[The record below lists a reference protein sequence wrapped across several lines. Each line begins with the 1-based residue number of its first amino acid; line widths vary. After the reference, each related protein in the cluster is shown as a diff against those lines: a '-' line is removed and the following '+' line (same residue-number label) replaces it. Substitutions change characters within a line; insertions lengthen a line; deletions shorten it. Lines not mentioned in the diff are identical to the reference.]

1 MLSEKMVIQLIEK
14 LFYLQLLKLTELKM
28 YLSLYISFITD
39 KRFRSVI
46 RQVNSILSKVDIFK
60 SLREWS
66 MSEWTIFK
74 RKRWRRL

>member
-1 MLSEKMVIQLIEK
+1 MLGEKMVIQLIEK

-60 SLREWS
+60 SLRE
-66 MSEWTIFK
+66 
-74 RKRWRRL
+74 